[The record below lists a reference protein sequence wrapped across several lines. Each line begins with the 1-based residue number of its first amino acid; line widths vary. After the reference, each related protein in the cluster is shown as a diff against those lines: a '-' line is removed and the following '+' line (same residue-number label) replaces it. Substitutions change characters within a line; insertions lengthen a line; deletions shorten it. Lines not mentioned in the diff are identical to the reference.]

1 MPPTLEDS
9 KNLGPGITIPYFFA
23 VSNDK
28 NFTLS
33 NKLYYS
39 ENPLFIGEFHQAF
52 QNSSL
57 IADFGY
63 TKGFKKTN
71 SKKKSGNKSHF
82 SRSLQKFLILAK
94 KQVL

>member
-1 MPPTLEDS
+1 M
-9 KNLGPGITIPYFFA
+9 GPGITIPYFFA

-71 SKKKSGNKSHF
+71 SKKQEQITFFLGVYK
-82 SRSLQKFLILAK
+82 KFLILAK